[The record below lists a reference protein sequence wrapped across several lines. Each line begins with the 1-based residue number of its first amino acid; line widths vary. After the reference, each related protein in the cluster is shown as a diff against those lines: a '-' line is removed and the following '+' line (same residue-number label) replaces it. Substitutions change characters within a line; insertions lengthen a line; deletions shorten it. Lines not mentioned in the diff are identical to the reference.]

1 MTTAAEHP
9 ANEAP
14 ILLTVDEA
22 AERLRIGRSLVY
34 ALMKEGELESVR
46 IGRLRRIPVDALP
59 RFLRRLQAIQAS
71 ADTEG
76 NA

>member
-9 ANEAP
+9 TSEAP

-59 RFLRRLQAIQAS
+59 RFLRRLQAIQAN
-71 ADTEG
+71 ADAEG
-76 NA
+76 RE